1 MRMFHFSWSDFSI
14 WVNINCIFLSFHI
27 AFSFV
32 YQYRK
37 KDNIKKG
44 KWSSNKAR
52 NINGLYENLPL
63 QCRLH
68 QPKTLQKALT
78 LGSIKHLLCK
88 EK

>member
-1 MRMFHFSWSDFSI
+1 MISLYELILIVYFWVSTLRLVLYINTEKKTI
-14 WVNINCIFLSFHI
+14 W
-27 AFSFV
+27 
-32 YQYRK
+32 
-37 KDNIKKG
+37 KKG
-44 KWSSNKAR
+44 NDPVIKQEIF
-52 NINGLYENLPL
+52 INGLYENLPL